1 MPRVCLETTMVLE
14 CQSHPG
20 CRLGA

>member
-1 MPRVCLETTMVLE
+1 MVLE

-20 CRLGA
+20 SRLGA

>member
-1 MPRVCLETTMVLE
+1 MVLE

-20 CRLGA
+20 CKCWS

>member
-1 MPRVCLETTMVLE
+1 MVLE

-20 CRLGA
+20 CRLGV